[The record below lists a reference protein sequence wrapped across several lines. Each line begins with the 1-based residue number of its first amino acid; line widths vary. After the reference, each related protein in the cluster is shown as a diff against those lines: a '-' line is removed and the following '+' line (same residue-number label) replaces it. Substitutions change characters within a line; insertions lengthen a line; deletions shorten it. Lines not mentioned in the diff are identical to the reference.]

1 MAACFD
7 SDQTMNIHRHEDS
20 SAEVESINVS
30 LYNIHDN
37 NEHKDADRRKSWES

>member
-1 MAACFD
+1 MAAFFD
-7 SDQTMNIHRHEDS
+7 GDS
-20 SAEVESINVS
+20 GMRVHAQSPAAVETVNVS